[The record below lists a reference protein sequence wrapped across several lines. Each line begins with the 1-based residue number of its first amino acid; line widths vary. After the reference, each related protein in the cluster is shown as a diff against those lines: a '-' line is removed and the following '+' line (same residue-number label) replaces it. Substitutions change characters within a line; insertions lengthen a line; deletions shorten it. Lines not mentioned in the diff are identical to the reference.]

1 MPLKRTSD
9 DRSGFVIRSQ
19 PNIQKTIQ
27 ASRRATTPSTQLRAQ
42 TPQPILSDV
51 TLRYCDK
58 RLMEMQAEVVE
69 RLEQRRKLS
78 ITPPPFSSSKRGASS
93 AAVATVVDVE
103 QLPVKDG
110 EEEATPVSPV
120 DAEVPSQGL
129 LRAVDVAPPQQSGVV
144 VVAQTSPTSEGVA
157 PPPSHEIP
165 TVANKRTKKRVTE
178 EAQVQFPP
186 EVIAEYIPGVTSALL
201 EDAARRHKRAQRRRK
216 DYIKLQKYQRKPV
229 ANEHELFP
237 ELVTDIAREEDV
249 DDTLEKNKMT
259 NASKESVSPTSAAAA
274 VSMGNEGG
282 VESPRVSPAPILFT
296 TPQKFDFSPQ
306 RYRQLQVAEQ
316 TVSPPTSPCQDPQED
331 QSGAVKVHR
340 MPETA
345 EYQHMIRMQRAQ
357 QTQWK
362 QQPRVW
368 DLGMVREKQP
378 TAKRLADTMSGSHQ
392 PFLSQSSMDLQ
403 SSEQFSN
410 SENAPFSPL
419 AATSPIPRLNFD
431 FTGKGKQATP
441 LVPRL
446 MLPLVLPSM
455 GGAPN
460 AVVDASRGLVI
471 PKLNIPSIAR
481 AEDSSHGGVSPTSV
495 VAELTSS
502 CESQALR
509 PRVMALSSRS
519 EAETAVSSSELVP
532 LIARRGTSAGGGGH
546 MSDAMSPVPST
557 QHTRSVARGH
567 VHSSDDDDDD
577 EDVDALRQQ
586 FADFLKQT
594 GNHHDSKGHPDD
606 DDDDDA
612 KANVRPFVLPN
623 TFVRY
628 SMSNI
633 RSAST
638 SGTLQRNA
646 NLKRMDSLID
656 DSDRSTSY
664 FSKTVKIIWGSS
676 TPDAEPS
683 SIARTA
689 PCRLVVELSF
699 RPGRHHFD
707 ARHLYQL
714 MDPYAEYVLDLEAG
728 NRGGKL
734 LAVYG
739 YSELQ
744 CLKAIA
750 AMMSRVRGG
759 ESYLLAD
766 CYCAPSP
773 NQAHE
778 MLLESPRDEDIEEDD
793 RLPATQHSSKRK
805 RKGRR
810 GSEVVSF
817 VGSPDVLDP
826 TDGDDHT
833 QDEEN
838 DLDDDESVPDSMAWF
853 KRHATVIDTA
863 VVNHHA
869 PGAVQQFIAAV
880 EKQKR
885 QKIQKSKRM
894 KKRKSSSIAL
904 ASALSGAAASG
915 GDGSGSFVPPP
926 PDADEVEVEKD
937 LTLFIAEG
945 DEVKG
950 LEGIDLT
957 VTVVEDEPEEDDVE
971 EIDNPLGRT
980 MSKVKKVQSIFSIKE
995 MEDDDVQKAL
1005 ENNTW
1010 SIMELVARS
1019 KYSPEELRR
1028 MKSHAVA
1035 QKRATL
1041 TKAQLHKMERMQQ
1054 NAMTSLKEFRDAK
1067 QSADDDGASSTTS
1080 KKSQRK
1086 PRKRNAKALHAKRKK
1101 KIADEETHNNSPNR
1115 AAMEAAKS
1123 QTIEGEQQ
1131 APDASSTSEKAKSD
1145 ENIHLSVD
1153 IGVAMSESIIIS
1165 PSHEGELLHSMD
1177 SQLLVVTTED
1187 PSPEAMSRQKRQE
1200 VDDAEA
1206 LALFAEFLQQYA
1218 TSEKVAVIVPI
1229 CSYEDPSLL
1238 PVPNAESDAEDLIF
1252 LLHQVDYDIVVMA
1265 PPTAL
1270 VAPGPDA
1277 TQEELDEYNDQVEF
1291 DRKRWFL
1298 TPSAENISEVTECLL
1313 RQNQGG
1319 KYCCVSLFLITR
1331 GFTGTLA
1338 RRVSYPYERSDHL
1351 IALTMDSDTNDLNT
1365 ENTINPRTLAHR
1377 MKKATGKV
1385 PMIFVDTYPLPD
1397 IPNSDSYAVYLNA
1410 LTAPPPQSSNFGR
1423 FAQVQQPTGAPQR
1436 VPAPSFLSFT
1446 AQPED
1451 GGSELLCQYPKHAGG
1466 LGTYYFKRA
1475 LEGRACPPKSLVATM
1490 SNMIWFLSAK
1500 LQKRGCKIQHNAVV
1514 PKGYSSLRPYF
1525 DLSTVYDSAYEMQRN
1540 LAAAHVVEVTSGA
1553 RIHVNCRVQLDQSMY
1568 VTESDSFLFAHEYW
1582 TRQFRRDL
1590 HKILYPKKH
1599 DQQPML
1605 TQSGGKGGKSGGG
1618 KQQQPIIKPRP
1629 EKAMRLRCILCR
1641 CVSDNLVV
1649 QYPDCADLL
1658 FDEKRFRAVERDVGR
1673 IAEKCDVIQ
1682 QEEPHGFAFA
1692 HGLHLLSQASGA
1704 ATNRAGGGGQRPVEL
1719 VRGSKAQRNSTLD
1732 FDARR
1737 FSCQDLNLKLMK
1749 EYVRSRAP
1757 HTSIPLSL
1765 RPFLPSGFIKL
1776 QFFGLRKRLQQDFA
1790 MNYLI
1795 SGCQRVTI
1803 PGTSL
1808 VSLFKRPSMLW
1819 GEIAVDFVG
1828 NRRDLRKVDRL
1839 MRQQALNARGGDS
1852 IMLLRVEL
1860 DLYETTEHIAAQSIQ
1875 RIFRG
1880 HLVRRVLKDQ
1890 RHYSNEESLAREELR
1905 EEERAAWYHLM
1916 LQFYGIYKRM
1926 LEAFEDRNRF
1936 DMYFEEQENR
1946 WYLIV
1951 EARRLLQAAYDR
1963 GRARIMT
1970 EEGLDSMPLLADVV
1984 ALHLAAAEAFDY
1996 AWIMAFHWHIHG
2008 SAWDRY
2014 YLEMDVYQEILRVRN
2029 VFRDETA
2036 LERYQ
2041 LGYLMEHPTPPS
2053 TMLDSGRSIIR
2064 GIQEERARKD
2074 RKRVK
2079 ERLQQAAEQARQR
2092 QREEEEYAERQ
2103 RLEMGTMEEA
2113 EEETELPV
2121 HHENEHHHQQEVIP
2135 VVVAESSSDAEVL
2148 PPAG

>member
-1 MPLKRTSD
+1 MPLKRSSSD
-9 DRSGFVIRSQ
+9 RPGFVIRAQ
-19 PNIQKTIQ
+19 PNVQQTLL
-27 ASRRATTPSTQLRAQ
+27 ASRRATTPSTQMRAQ
-42 TPQPILSDV
+42 TPQPMLSDV

-58 RLMEMQAEVVE
+58 RLMAMQAEVVE
-69 RLEQRRKLS
+69 RLEQQRRRSLS
-78 ITPPPFSSSKRGASS
+78 PPPLSSSRNVGGV
-93 AAVATVVDVE
+93 VAVVDE
-103 QLPVKDG
+103 QQPVKND
-110 EEEATPVSPV
+110 EEGPAATSPAAIVSL
-120 DAEVPSQGL
+120 PSTQTSST
-129 LRAVDVAPPQQSGVV
+129 VNVAQPGA
-144 VVAQTSPTSEGVA
+144 VVAQTSPAEGAIA
-157 PPPSHEIP
+157 PLHEIP
-165 TVANKRTKKRVTE
+165 TVTNKRAKKKAAE
-178 EAQVQFPP
+178 DPQVLFST
-186 EVIAEYIPGVTSALL
+186 EVIAEHLPGVTSRLL

-216 DYIKLQKYQRKPV
+216 DYINLQKYQRKPV

-237 ELVTDIAREEDV
+237 ELVSDVTREEEDL
-249 DDTLEKNKMT
+249 D
-259 NASKESVSPTSAAAA
+259 NALAKSVKAGAVNVTSLSSPSRLTS

-282 VESPRVSPAPILFT
+282 VESPRAPILLT

-306 RYRQLQVAEQ
+306 RHHQLVAEQ
-316 TVSPPTSPCQDPQED
+316 IATSPPTSPCQDQHD
-331 QSGAVKVHR
+331 ATDDSGALKVRR

-345 EYQHMIRMQRAQ
+345 EYQHIIRMQRSQ
-357 QTQWK
+357 QSHWK
-362 QQPRVW
+362 QQPRIW
-368 DLGMVREKQP
+368 DLGMVREKLPRATDQQSVD
-378 TAKRLADTMSGSHQ
+378 RNNHSGAGHRQ
-392 PFLSQSSMDLQ
+392 LFLSQSSMDLQ
-403 SSEQFSN
+403 SSEPFSN
-410 SENAPFSPL
+410 SDNTPCSPP
-419 AATSPIPRLNFD
+419 AATAAIPRLNFD
-431 FTGKGKQATP
+431 FSGDGKQTAP

-446 MLPLVLPSM
+446 MLPVL
-455 GGAPN
+455 GGLNN
-460 AVVDASRGLVI
+460 AAVGARTPLVI
-471 PKLNIPSIAR
+471 PKLNLQPVGMQA
-481 AEDSSHGGVSPTSV
+481 SSSAGAQGNISPTSAGV
-495 VAELTSS
+495 DVTSS
-502 CESQALR
+502 CESQALMPR
-509 PRVMALSSRS
+509 PMLFSARS
-519 EAETAVSSSELVP
+519 EAETTVSSTELVP
-532 LIARRGTSAGGGGH
+532 VMARRGTSAGGH
-546 MSDAMSPVPST
+546 VSDAMSPAPSI

-567 VHSSDDDDDD
+567 IHSSDDEDD

-594 GNHHDSKGHPDD
+594 GNHHDSKGRPDD
-606 DDDDDA
+606 DDDDE
-612 KANVRPFVLPN
+612 KATVRPFVLPS

-638 SGTLQRNA
+638 SGSQQRNP

-656 DSDRSTSY
+656 DTDRSTSY

-714 MDPYAEYVLDLEAG
+714 MDPFAEYVLDLEAG
-728 NRGGKL
+728 NRGGKFI
-734 LAVYG
+734 AVYG

-750 AMMSRVRGG
+750 AMMARVRRG

-766 CYCAPSP
+766 CFCAPSP

-778 MLLESPRDEDIEEDD
+778 MLLESPRDEDIEDE
-793 RLPATQHSSKRK
+793 RLPCVQQASKRK

-826 TDGDDHT
+826 IDGDDHAAEADE
-833 QDEEN
+833 QLDDADEEI
-838 DLDDDESVPDSMAWF
+838 PDAMAWF
-853 KRHATVIDTA
+853 KRHAKVIDTA

-894 KKRKSSSIAL
+894 KKRKSSSISL
-904 ASALSGAAASG
+904 ASALAAAAAAG
-915 GDGSGSFVPPP
+915 GEGSGSFVPPP
-926 PDADEVEVEKD
+926 PNGEVEEEQD

-957 VTVVEDEPEEDDVE
+957 VTVADDEQDDEIEDEVDDP
-971 EIDNPLGRT
+971 DSLGRSS
-980 MSKVKKVQSIFSIKE
+980 SKVKKVQSIFSIRE

-1010 SIMELVARS
+1010 TIMELVARS

-1035 QKRATL
+1035 AKRATL
-1041 TKAQLHKMERMQQ
+1041 TRAQLHKMERLQQ
-1054 NAMTSLKEFRDAK
+1054 STMTSLKEFRDAK
-1067 QSADDDGASSTTS
+1067 HSADDNAETSSTTS
-1080 KKSQRK
+1080 RKSLRK
-1086 PRKRNAKALHAKRKK
+1086 PRKRNARALHAKRKK
-1101 KIADEETHNNSPNR
+1101 KMDEETFQNSPNR
-1115 AAMEAAKS
+1115 AAAAVDS
-1123 QTIEGEQQ
+1123 RLQPASNGEQQ
-1131 APDASSTSEKAKSD
+1131 PEAPDLLDDKGRDILK
-1145 ENIHLSVD
+1145 VD
-1153 IGVAMSESIIIS
+1153 VGVAMCESMMIS
-1165 PSHEGELLHSMD
+1165 PEGDVLLSMD
-1177 SQLLVVTTED
+1177 SQEHPSTED
-1187 PSPEAMSRQKRQE
+1187 PSPEAISRQTRQE
-1200 VDDAEA
+1200 LDDAEA
-1206 LALFAEFLQQYA
+1206 LALFSEFLQQYA
-1218 TSEKVAVIVPI
+1218 TSEKVAIIVPI

-1238 PVPNAESDAEDLIF
+1238 PVPNAEADAEDLIF

-1265 PPTAL
+1265 PPTAV

-1277 TQEELDEYNDQVEF
+1277 TQDELDEYNDQVEF

-1298 TPSAENISEVTECLL
+1298 TPTAENIAEVTECLL

-1319 KYCCVSLFLITR
+1319 KYCCVSLFLISR
-1331 GFTGTLA
+1331 GFMGTLS

-1351 IALTMDSDTNDLNT
+1351 IALTMDSDTNDLCV

-1410 LTAPPPQSSNFGR
+1410 LTAPPQAANFGR
-1423 FAQVQQPTGAPQR
+1423 FAAQVQQPAGAPQR
-1436 VPAPSFLSFT
+1436 VPAPAFLSFT

-1451 GGSELLCQYPKHAGG
+1451 GGSELLCHYPKHAGG

-1540 LAAAHVVEVTSGA
+1540 LAAAHVVEVTTGA

-1568 VTESDSFLFAHEYW
+1568 VTESDSFLFAQEYW
-1582 TRQFRRDL
+1582 ARQFRRDL

-1599 DQQPML
+1599 DLPAISQP
-1605 TQSGGKGGKSGGG
+1605 GAKGSKGG
-1618 KQQQPIIKPRP
+1618 KQQQVIIKPRP
-1629 EKAMRLRCILCR
+1629 EKAMRLRCTLCR
-1641 CVSDNLVV
+1641 CVPDNLAV

-1658 FDEKRFRAVERDVGR
+1658 FDEKRFRTVERDVSR
-1673 IAEKCDVIQ
+1673 ISEKCDVIQ

-1692 HGLHLLSQASGA
+1692 HGLHLISQAPDAVS
-1704 ATNRAGGGGQRPVEL
+1704 GGGQRPVEL
-1719 VRGSKAQRNSTLD
+1719 VRGAKAQRNSALE

-1737 FSCQDLNLKLMK
+1737 FSRQDLNLKLMK
-1749 EYVRSRAP
+1749 DYVQSRMP

-1765 RPFLPSGFIKL
+1765 RPFLPSGFIIL

-1803 PGTSL
+1803 PGTTL

-1819 GEIAVDFVG
+1819 GEVAVDFVG
-1828 NRRDLRKVDRL
+1828 NRRDLRKLDRL
-1839 MRQQALNARGGDS
+1839 MRQQALSSRGGDS
-1852 IMLLRVEL
+1852 IVFLKVEL
-1860 DLYETTEHIAAQSIQ
+1860 DLYETTEHMAAQSIQ
-1875 RIFRG
+1875 RVFRG
-1880 HLVRRVLKDQ
+1880 HVVRRVLKDQ
-1890 RHYSNEESLAREELR
+1890 HRSSREETMTRAELI
-1905 EEERAAWYHLM
+1905 EEERTGWYHLM
-1916 LQFYGIYKRM
+1916 LQFYGLYKRM
-1926 LEAFEDRNRF
+1926 LEAFEERNRF

-1970 EEGLDSMPLLADVV
+1970 EQGLESMPLLAEVA
-1984 ALHLAAAEAFDY
+1984 ALHLAASEAFDY

-2041 LGYLMEHPTPPS
+2041 LGYLMDHPAPPS
-2053 TMLDSGRSIIR
+2053 TDLDSGRSIIR
-2064 GIQEERARKD
+2064 SIQEEKARKD
-2074 RKRVK
+2074 RKRLK

-2092 QREEEEYAERQ
+2092 QREDEEAAER
-2103 RLEMGTMEEA
+2103 RKREGDVEER
-2113 EEETELPV
+2113 EDE
-2121 HHENEHHHQQEVIP
+2121 HDGNENGHHQLTAASEAPTGVTDNKTDEP
-2135 VVVAESSSDAEVL
+2135 SDVDPSAL
-2148 PPAG
+2148 SMA